1 MRCQYAAIQVVAKAL
16 RQAQGE
22 RGGISISLINNQGAD
37 MTNNAKPRL
46 AIYGCG
52 QYGGFIA
59 RFAVKKGWP
68 IVAAF
73 NRAGSKVGQDLG
85 RVIGLDRDLGVIVQD
100 CETGDYSALKGKADI
115 GIVAQTNLLSAN
127 LPAYQRLMN
136 AGLNVGCHGSESYYP
151 YGCNAEVAAEIDAL
165 AKKNNVTFTGSGI
178 WDMSR
183 IWSGILVAGPCT
195 ELKSL
200 SHSSITDVNGQ
211 AANKAQAMQI
221 GVGMTVAQYE
231 ASGLTQS
238 RLPFSYRTIPEH
250 VLSAL
255 GYTITKATARVEPVL
270 FDEPIESKLMETV
283 YQPGT
288 CVGTR
293 ILADIETKEGVT
305 AHAKIELRVFKP
317 GEVEHMFWAVDG
329 MPHTRVRVERDDSAH
344 ATAANLFN
352 RIPQIIAAQPGIV
365 LVSQMGPL
373 RHTSLA

>member
-1 MRCQYAAIQVVAKAL
+1 
-16 RQAQGE
+16 
-22 RGGISISLINNQGAD
+22 
-37 MTNNAKPRL
+37 MTNTTKPRL

-59 RFAVKKGWP
+59 RFAIAKGWP

-73 NRAGSKVGQDLG
+73 NRAGDKVGKDLG
-85 RVIGLDRDLGVIVQD
+85 RVIGLGRDLGVIVQD
-100 CETGDYSALKGKADI
+100 CETGDYAALKGKADI
-115 GIVAQTNLLSAN
+115 GIVAQTNVLSVN
-127 LPAYQRLMN
+127 FTAYERLMN
-136 AGLNVGCHGSESYYP
+136 AGLNVGCHGSESYLP
-151 YGCNAEVAAEIDAL
+151 FSCDADVAAKIDAL
-165 AKKNNVTFTGSGI
+165 AKKNGVTFTGSGI

-195 ELKSL
+195 ELKAL
-200 SHSSITDVNGQ
+200 HHSSITDVKGQ

-221 GVGMTVAQYE
+221 GVGMTVEQYN
-231 ASGLTQS
+231 ASGLLQS

-250 VLSAL
+250 VLLAL
-255 GYTITKATARVEPVL
+255 GYTISKATARVEPVL
-270 FDEPIESKLMETV
+270 FDEPVESELMETV

-293 ILADIETKEGVT
+293 IIADIETKEGVT

-373 RHTSLA
+373 RHTALA